1 MIKKMGKKDELMAE
15 LIVQK
20 SRPLLTLWA
29 SQLSLYAFRLL
40 DVYLTKIDM
49 HDEASRTVVFYKQEL
64 EQILD
69 VDRIRTEEL
78 DKILDTLLDKVQIVD
93 KINGIKAKIKINLF
107 ETATTLEDET
117 GVKMVKMECTQTA
130 KKYFFNIEQIGYLKY
145 KLKHIT
151 PLKSRYSYVLYT
163 FLESN
168 RFRPKFEIKIEKLKK
183 ILRCEK
189 EEQYKEFKRFNDKVL
204 KKAKD
209 ELEKK
214 ISYKFTYKTIKTGRN
229 VTSIWFELAEFPTVK
244 EIINMPAQTN
254 MIREKE
260 KDTKYQLKHVMSFNR
275 ICNHAHT
282 KQTELENNL
291 TTLKDNYSDI
301 CPELR
306 GEKPKQPERTSD
318 FEVTE
323 DRMNELRR
331 AIGINV

>member
-1 MIKKMGKKDELMAE
+1 MIKKMEKRDELMAE

-49 HDEASRTVVFYKQEL
+49 HDEASRTVIFYKQEL

-78 DKILDTLLDKVQIVD
+78 DKILDTLLEKVQIVD

-107 ETATTLEDET
+107 ETATTLEDEN
-117 GVKMVKMECTQTA
+117 GVKLVKMECTQTA

-145 KLKHIT
+145 RLKHIT
-151 PLKSRYSYVLYT
+151 PLKSRYSYVLFT

-214 ISYKFTYKTIKTGRN
+214 ISYKFTYKTIKIGRN

-244 EIINMPAQTN
+244 EIINMPAQTTEQPSQQHPQQPSQQN
-254 MIREKE
+254 KYPYP
-260 KDTKYQLKHVMSFNR
+260 KTKYVTPRKKPGLPAFEYKQWDFDDLRKIIDKTGEDDDDALDVLVNQLASKTN
-275 ICNHAHT
+275 
-282 KQTELENNL
+282 Q
-291 TTLKDNYSDI
+291 
-301 CPELR
+301 
-306 GEKPKQPERTSD
+306 
-318 FEVTE
+318 
-323 DRMNELRR
+323 
-331 AIGINV
+331 

>member
-306 GEKPKQPERTSD
+306 GEKPKQPE
-318 FEVTE
+318 F
-323 DRMNELRR
+323 N
-331 AIGINV
+331 I

>member
-1 MIKKMGKKDELMAE
+1 MIKKMEKKDELMAE

-107 ETATTLEDET
+107 ETATTLEDEN
-117 GVKMVKMECTQTA
+117 GVKLVKMECTQTA

-145 KLKHIT
+145 RLKHIT
-151 PLKSRYSYVLYT
+151 PLKSRYSYVLFT

-168 RFRPKFEIKIEKLKK
+168 RFRPKFEIKIGKLKK

-214 ISYKFTYKTIKTGRN
+214 ISYKFTYKTIKTGRI
-229 VTSIWFELAEFPTVK
+229 VTSLWFELAEFPTVK
-244 EIINMPAQTN
+244 GIINMPAQRTEQN
-254 MIREKE
+254 K
-260 KDTKYQLKHVMSFNR
+260 
-275 ICNHAHT
+275 
-282 KQTELENNL
+282 KQTQTNKPCTSRKKPGLPAFEYKQWDFDALRKIIDKTGEDDDL
-291 TTLKDNYSDI
+291 DDLDDDI
-301 CPELR
+301 NKLSKEILNH
-306 GEKPKQPERTSD
+306 G
-318 FEVTE
+318 
-323 DRMNELRR
+323 
-331 AIGINV
+331 